1 MLVNKGGR
9 LAVTFNTLQRF
20 LQETG
25 RHRLKEETG
34 RRDRQ
39 DGQDSGKMAAAYL
52 LLLLLSLSVSS
63 YSLWRTTR
71 FVPPKEYRK
80 HTIKCQRLY
89 FYCTAKKIR
98 VMYSQ
103 KSNYAAL
110 LPISRFI
117 HV

>member
-1 MLVNKGGR
+1 MYCIPVKKEER
-9 LAVTFNTLQRF
+9 LEVTCNTLQQF
-20 LQETG
+20 LQEPG

-52 LLLLLSLSVSS
+52 LLLLLSLSISS

-80 HTIKCQRLY
+80 
-89 FYCTAKKIR
+89 YCI
-98 VMYSQ
+98 Q
-103 KSNYAAL
+103 
-110 LPISRFI
+110 
-117 HV
+117 